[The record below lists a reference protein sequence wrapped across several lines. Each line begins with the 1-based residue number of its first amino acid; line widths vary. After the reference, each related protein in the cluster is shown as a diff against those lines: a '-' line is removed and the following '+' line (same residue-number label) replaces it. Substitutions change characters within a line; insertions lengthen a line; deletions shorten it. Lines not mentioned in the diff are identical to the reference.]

1 MRRASF
7 DRLFF
12 AGTLTCFLLLT
23 GCGYHTAVS
32 AAHLPNTVHTL
43 AIPTFQN
50 ATQSY
55 HTEVAFTQAV
65 ITEFSNR
72 TRYKLVVGTDPD
84 ADATLNGTITS
95 FQVVPLTYNSQTG
108 QSSSFLVTIKTRV
121 VLMDRNHKILYQNSS
136 YLFRQQYETTQDLV
150 SFIQE
155 DPAAVQRL
163 SQDFARAVVSDILE
177 SF

>member
-1 MRRASF
+1 MSRV
-7 DRLFF
+7 RL
-12 AGTLTCFLLLT
+12 AALAACLLLLT
-23 GCGYHTAVS
+23 GCGYHTAGS
-32 AAHLPNTVHTL
+32 AAHLPQTVHTL

-55 HTEVAFTQAV
+55 HTEVSFTQAV
-65 ITEFSNR
+65 IKEFSSR
-72 TRYKLVVGTDPD
+72 TPYHLVPGADRD
-84 ADATLNGTITS
+84 ADATLAGTVTS

-108 QSSSFLVTIKTRV
+108 QSSSFLVTIVARV
-121 VLMDRNHKILYQNSS
+121 ILTDRNHKILYRNSS

-155 DPAAVQRL
+155 DPAAVQRI

>member
-1 MRRASF
+1 MSKA
-7 DRLFF
+7 LL
-12 AGTLTCFLLLT
+12 AGFSATLLLLT
-23 GCGYHTAVS
+23 GCGYHTAAS
-32 AAHLPNTVHTL
+32 TAHLPSTVHTL

-55 HTEVAFTQAV
+55 HTEVAFTQQV
-65 ITEFSNR
+65 IKEFSSR
-72 TRYKLVVGTDPD
+72 TRYKLVVGNDPD
-84 ADATLNGTITS
+84 ADATLDGTITS

-108 QSSSFLVTIKTRV
+108 QSSSFLVTIRARV
-121 VLMDRNHKILYQNSS
+121 ILTDRNHKILYQNSS

-155 DPAAVQRL
+155 DPGAVQRI

>member
-1 MRRASF
+1 MCKALVAGLAAS
-7 DRLFF
+7 L
-12 AGTLTCFLLLT
+12 LLLT
-23 GCGYHTAVS
+23 GCGYHTAGS

-43 AIPTFQN
+43 AVPVFQN

-65 ITEFSNR
+65 IKEFSSR
-72 TRYKLVVGTDPD
+72 TPYHLVPGNDAD

-108 QSSSFLVTIKTRV
+108 QSSSFLVTIRARV
-121 VLMDRNHKILYQNSS
+121 VMTDRNHKVLFQNSS
-136 YLFRQQYETTQDLV
+136 YLFRQQYETTEDLV
-150 SFIQE
+150 TFIQE
-155 DPAAVQRL
+155 DPSAVDRL
-163 SQDFARAVVSDILE
+163 SHDFAHAVVSDILE